1 MTQTDAGANRIK
13 YRFRQI
19 PLRSTKNRQIL
30 LLLQLLLVLLLL
42 IQQYPS
48 KKKELVFAE
57 KMDHPLLDDIPNF
70 KYLTIIQKF
79 GKKVFFKLCELIFFK
94 GRSKTIRQFFEQ
106 EYRVSFPKDI
116 VTYYDDEEDLIV
128 ETINNS
134 ISKKIEELDSEHDF
148 LVMSNIFQFLWDNG
162 VEKPEERGL
171 KEAMEK
177 LIHEIKFVKTDQ
189 YFSKKFT
196 NAVLSDKLE
205 QFQTFIER
213 TTQDAKRS
221 MTHSDINFDI
231 LKEEMKTYIEFLL
244 NIEIWDTYESS
255 NPLDMVKLKHKLISY
270 CEELKKNA
278 KRRMVEEITKLRGIW
293 FAQNR
298 VNLYTSN
305 PIVPWKLEYDNVF
318 QNEIDEPKKKNGVGK
333 GIIINHNQI
342 LDIRYPAVVIVTGD
356 AGVGKTTM
364 LLDIVKKFDDMQSN
378 TLSTLVDS
386 SSFTEKLCKDRK
398 MISKET
404 QPNNLDKFDE
414 DDDDDDDDTVEMLY
428 LSSFEILFFISM
440 RNGKFDEFDDY
451 LKGLLPQTLE
461 KESPYSLEC
470 VWGTIAQSK
479 CLILCD
485 GYDEANDKSKKLF
498 EQLLCFGSQQNFR
511 FIVTTRPSETPKLVN
526 AIDYAHHDRIILNV
540 LPLQPRDMKILV
552 EKIIIH
558 DYQAK
563 KNDDNCNI
571 DKDVVKAELMKV
583 IDGME
588 DGGGGGV
595 ELLDV
600 LRNPLYFNRF
610 VFLYITNPELR
621 RLMKSVLNPPYTYSS
636 ISIMNLYLQ
645 LDAYKRQTIVERI
658 GIESAALKEFDD
670 AYLDFSVRQNSK
682 KDNGKKYQ
690 LSKKDL
696 KMIKSK
702 VRNENVR
709 NNFNHIIS
717 SYFNTKCVSKL
728 YIETV
733 YSYRYK
739 NELEFVAAQDICNTI
754 MRNHDDVST
763 NIFERAVISSVFFD
777 RFCKRNKEH

>member
-1 MTQTDAGANRIK
+1 
-13 YRFRQI
+13 
-19 PLRSTKNRQIL
+19 
-30 LLLQLLLVLLLL
+30 
-42 IQQYPS
+42 
-48 KKKELVFAE
+48 
-57 KMDHPLLDDIPNF
+57 MDQSLSDDLPNF
-70 KYLTIIQKF
+70 KYLTFVRRF
-79 GKKVFFKLCELIFFK
+79 GKKVFFKLCELIFFE
-94 GRSKTIRQFFEQ
+94 GRSKPIRQFFEK
-106 EYRVSFPKDI
+106 EYKVSFPKDI
-116 VTYYDDEEDLIV
+116 VACRYHYYDDDDDEEKDLVV
-128 ETINNS
+128 ETI
-134 ISKKIEELDSEHDF
+134 SKKTKELDSNLDF
-148 LVMSNIFQFLWDNG
+148 LVMSEIFQFIWDNG
-162 VEKPEERGL
+162 MEKPEERGL
-171 KEAMEK
+171 KEAMKK
-177 LIHEIKFVKTDQ
+177 LIYEIKLVKSEE
-189 YFSKKFT
+189 FLSEKFT
-196 NAVLSDKLE
+196 HAVLSDKLE
-205 QFQTFIER
+205 HFHTFLRHTI
-213 TTQDAKRS
+213 QDAKRS

-244 NIEIWDTYESS
+244 NVEIWETYESS

-270 CEELKKNA
+270 CEELEKNA
-278 KRRMVEEITKLRGIW
+278 KRRVVEEITKLRGIW

-305 PIVPWKLEYDNVF
+305 PIVPWKLEYDKVF

-414 DDDDDDDDTVEMLY
+414 DDDDDDTVEMLY

-440 RNGKFDEFDDY
+440 RNGKFDKFDDY

-526 AIDYAHHDRIILNV
+526 TIDYAHHDRIILNV

-588 DGGGGGV
+588 DGGGGGGGG